1 MLAFSWRTFLLL
13 GIAVPLFGG
22 GARAD
27 KVSDTPSIIQNG
39 FGPNGSDLPNDGN
52 LYCGPT
58 TFSEQLYYFGTLGWE
73 RLVNSA
79 TPANPTS
86 AESLAMVELIGGLMG
101 TPPTGATTGGQF
113 ADGVTTYLRA
123 KGISAFTITAANNP
137 TFNDL
142 VTLNVPAQSV
152 LALSL
157 EFYSG
162 GPSWVSQ
169 GGHFVALAA
178 TPQAMEMTI
187 INPHAPQ
194 PVGNGQTNPQ
204 QIPLLDFSI
213 ASQQGVLPAGNYL
226 QLDPADIGSY
236 RAGQLTLI
244 RTAHVT
250 TLTGNPADALADWDL
265 SGMQEINPGT
275 QTLEVITTT
284 SGTGGFTMIGPGSL
298 VLGNTNAAAYTYS
311 GGTTVMAGQVVGT
324 QALDT
329 PFGNGDI
336 TLGGGTLAVRP
347 AGSGQTVAVSGAN
360 GPGSRLSS
368 SAGAI
373 IIDRG
378 ANTSLAF
385 TVGSHTDGTT
395 PNLVIA
401 AGGSLVVGA
410 ASGIDALGAS
420 EKLLI
425 AGSGGNLPANSNGI
439 VAPAI
444 VGTSA
449 NSATQAGDFLRY
461 DASNGFQKATYTLAS
476 DVGINSATSQM
487 VYQADTNQ
495 TVTATAT
502 LHALKVNDGKSVS
515 GAAGSTLQTAGV
527 ILNGGTIGTE
537 TLTFSGAG
545 GSIYTGNQGGTVSA
559 AISGSGGLTTFGPG
573 RLTVSGQSSYTG
585 TTTIASGSLAVAGSI
600 GSSGAGDVLSV
611 GASATL
617 EGTGNVKGTALVAG
631 TVSPGVDAP
640 GQLNFLGPATFAIG
654 SYYAWQLDS
663 ASDGSAGA
671 GTGWDLLSVA
681 GDLTFNGNAA
691 TSEAVLL
698 TMSFGPAVSSPDSGN
713 AFWTSSRTWLIAQTT
728 NGGTILGGDLILP
741 LEPDYSYAVGDV
753 VQYRGSFNIVTRNS
767 QTELWLDYTYSV
779 PEPSSLALLA
789 SAAAFLLAAAAIRRR
804 RNSSG

>member
-1 MLAFSWRTFLLL
+1 MLL
-13 GIAVPLFGG
+13 GLAAAICCASL
-22 GARAD
+22 RAD
-27 KVSDTPSIIQNG
+27 KVADTPSIIQNG
-39 FGPNGSDLPNDGN
+39 FGPNGSDLPSDGN

-58 TFSEQLYYFGTLGWE
+58 TFSEQLYYFGTLGWD

-79 TPANPTS
+79 TPATPTV

-123 KGISAFTITAANNP
+123 KGISAFTVTAVNNP

-142 VTLNVPAQSV
+142 AALNVPAQSV
-152 LALSL
+152 VALSL

-162 GPSWVSQ
+162 DPSWVSQ

-178 TPQAMEMTI
+178 TPQTMEMTI

-204 QIPLLDFSI
+204 QIPLLESNI
-213 ASQQGVLPAGNYL
+213 AAQQGVLPAGNYL

-250 TLTGNPADALADWDL
+250 TLAGSPTDALSDWNL
-265 SGMQEINPGT
+265 SATQEINPGT
-275 QTLEVITTT
+275 QTLEVITTA
-284 SGTGGFTMIGPGSL
+284 SGTGGFTMTGPGAL

-311 GGTTVMAGQVVGT
+311 GGTTVMAGQIVGN

-329 PFGNGDI
+329 PFGTGNI
-336 TLGGGTLAVRP
+336 TLAGGSLVVRP
-347 AGSGQTVAVSGAN
+347 LGSGQTVSVSGAN
-360 GPGSRLSS
+360 GPGRQF
-368 SAGAI
+368 SASGGALI
-373 IIDRG
+373 LDRG

-395 PNLVIA
+395 PNLVRA
-401 AGGSLVVGA
+401 AGGSLVVGV
-410 ASGIDALGAS
+410 ASGIEALGGS
-420 EKLLI
+420 EKLLV
-425 AGSGGNLPANSNGI
+425 AGSGGNLPADSNGI

-449 NSATQAGDFLRY
+449 NSPAQAGDFLSY
-461 DASNGFQKATYTLAS
+461 DTVNGFRKATYTLAS
-476 DVGINSATSQM
+476 NVGINSATGQT
-487 VYQADTNQ
+487 VYEADINQ
-495 TVTATAT
+495 TVAATAAV
-502 LHALKVNDGKSVS
+502 HALKVNDGKSVS
-515 GAAGSTLQTAGV
+515 GAAGSTLQTAGL
-527 ILNGGTIGTE
+527 ILNGGTVGTE
-537 TLTFSGAG
+537 TLAFSGAG

-559 AISGSGGLTTFGPG
+559 AISGSGGLTAFGPG
-573 RLTVSGQSSYTG
+573 RLTVGGQSAYTG
-585 TTTIASGSLAVAGSI
+585 ATTLASGSLAVIGSI
-600 GSSGAGDVLSV
+600 GSSGAGDVFSV

-617 EGTGNVKGTALVAG
+617 EGTGDVKGTSFVAG

-640 GQLNFLGPATFAIG
+640 GALSFLGPATLATG

-681 GDLTFNGNAA
+681 GDLTFDGDAA
-691 TSEAVLL
+691 TSQAVLL

-713 AFWTSSRTWLIAQTT
+713 AFWTSSRSWLIAQTT
-728 NGGTILGGDLILP
+728 NGGKVLGGDLILP
-741 LEPDYSYAVGDV
+741 LEPDYSYVVGDV

-767 QTELWLDYTYSV
+767 QTELWLDYTHLV
-779 PEPSSLALLA
+779 PEPSAGALLVF
-789 SAAAFLLAAAAIRRR
+789 AAGVFLAVAVLRKRRIPAR
-804 RNSSG
+804 